1 MTDRLPPLYDVH
13 EGRGARFTDFG
24 GWQMPVQYDSIREEH
39 AAVRETV
46 GIFDVSHMSEI
57 EVSGPDATALMDR
70 LTTNDV
76 AALDPGDAQYAGITT
91 DDGILLDD
99 TVVYRLPDGTEAGSA
114 SAVLSDLDDGL
125 CEPSGEPAYFF
136 VPNAGHDDEMLARWV
151 DHRDAGGFDATVA
164 NTTDAWTMVAVQ
176 GPAAADAVER
186 AITDEGA
193 AVSVD
198 SLSPFQAT
206 VAPVADVPSW
216 VARTGYTGEDGF
228 EIVCPAAEVKAVWN
242 AFDAQPCGLGARD
255 TLRMEMGFLLS
266 GQDFDPDDEPRTPY
280 EAGIGFVVDLD
291 TPFVGRDALAAARAD
306 GDGPTETFTGI
317 RLHDRGVPRA
327 GYAVTD
333 GDGTRVGTL
342 TSGTMSP
349 TLGEPIGLGYVEA
362 PHAEPG
368 TDVAVVV
375 RGDQKAAVVTA
386 PPFFG
391 R

>member
-13 EGRGARFTDFG
+13 EDRGARFTDFG

-57 EVSGPDATALMDR
+57 EVSGPDATALMNR

-76 AALDPGDAQYAGITT
+76 AALEPGDAQYAGITT

-114 SAVLSDLDDGL
+114 NVVLSTLDDGL
-125 CEPSGEPAYFF
+125 CEPSGDPAYFF

-151 DHRDAGGFDATVA
+151 DHRGADDFDATVA
-164 NTTDAWTMVAVQ
+164 NTTDAWAMVAVQ
-176 GPAAADAVER
+176 GPAAADAMEQ
-186 AITDEGA
+186 AITNEGA

>member
-13 EGRGARFTDFG
+13 EDRGARFTDFG

-57 EVSGPDATALMDR
+57 EVSGPDATALMNR

-114 SAVLSDLDDGL
+114 NVVLSTLDDGL
-125 CEPSGEPAYFF
+125 CEPSGDPAYFF

-151 DHRDAGGFDATVA
+151 DHRGADDFDATVA
-164 NTTDAWTMVAVQ
+164 NTTDAWAMVAVQ

>member
-13 EGRGARFTDFG
+13 EDRGARFTDFG

-57 EVSGPDATALMDR
+57 EVSGPDATALMNR

-125 CEPSGEPAYFF
+125 CEPSGDPAYFF

-151 DHRDAGGFDATVA
+151 DHRGTGDFDATVA
-164 NTTDAWTMVAVQ
+164 NTTDAWAMVAVQ
-176 GPAAADAVER
+176 GPAAADAMEQ
-186 AITDEGA
+186 AITNEGA

-362 PHAEPG
+362 PHAVPG
-368 TDVAVVV
+368 ADGGVDV
-375 RGDQKAAVVTA
+375 RGDRTEAAGAA

>member
-1 MTDRLPPLYDVH
+1 VTDRIPPLYDVH
-13 EGRGARFTDFG
+13 EDRGARFTDFG

-39 AAVRETV
+39 TAVRETL
-46 GIFDVSHMSEI
+46 GLFDVSHMSEI
-57 EVSGPDATALMDR
+57 EVSGPDATALMNR

-76 AALDPGDAQYAGITT
+76 AALEPGDAQYAGITT
-91 DDGILLDD
+91 DEGILLDD
-99 TVVYRLPDGTEAGSA
+99 TVVYRLPDGIEAGTA
-114 SAVLSDLDDGL
+114 SAALSSLDADLR
-125 CEPSGEPAYFF
+125 EPSRDLAYLF
-136 VPNAGHDDEMLARWV
+136 VPNAGHDTEMLARWI
-151 DHRDAGGFDATVA
+151 DHRDVNDFDATVA
-164 NTTDAWTMVAVQ
+164 NSTDAWAMIAVQ
-176 GPAAADAVER
+176 GPTAADAMEQ
-186 AITDEGA
+186 AITGEDA
-193 AVSVD
+193 AASIE

-206 VAPVADVPSW
+206 VAPVVDVPCW

-228 EIVCPAAEVKAVWN
+228 EIVCPADDVKAVWN

-280 EAGIGFVVDLD
+280 EAGIGFVVDPD
-291 TPFVGRDALAAARAD
+291 TPFVGRDVLAAARANE
-306 GDGPTETFTGI
+306 DGPTETFTGV

-349 TLGEPIGLGYVEA
+349 TLGEPIGLGYLEA
-362 PHAEPG
+362 THAEPG
-368 TDVAVVV
+368 TDVTVVV
-375 RGDQKAAVVTA
+375 RGDPKQAVITA
-386 PPFFG
+386 PPFLD

>member
-13 EGRGARFTDFG
+13 EDRGARFTDFG

-57 EVSGPDATALMDR
+57 EVSGPDATVLMNR

-125 CEPSGEPAYFF
+125 CEPSGDPAYFF

-151 DHRDAGGFDATVA
+151 DHRGTGDFDATVA
-164 NTTDAWTMVAVQ
+164 NTTDAWAMVAVQ
-176 GPAAADAVER
+176 GPAAADAMEQ
-186 AITDEGA
+186 AITNEGA